1 MPTPGIRH
9 VMAAADDKAAG
20 RFGVGGPVVRGLDGT
35 ADGDIPPEAAPT
47 PATRTD
53 LERSAGRHSSFAQS
67 CNVLMSYIL
76 FYFGIIKLPRSPV
89 PPLLSISHLP
99 GVTLASKC
107 VNKIRC

>member
-1 MPTPGIRH
+1 
-9 VMAAADDKAAG
+9 MAAADDRAAG

-35 ADGDIPPEAAPT
+35 ADGDIPPGAAPT

-67 CNVLMSYIL
+67 CNVLRSFIL
-76 FYFGIIKLPRSPV
+76 FYFSIIKMSRSPA
-89 PPLLSISHLP
+89 PPLFSIGNLP